1 VLDLAQALDSP
12 FLQTTD
18 MIHVVSHPA
27 KAEMRV
33 LANPIKINGQ
43 RLDQKACPPFG
54 ADNASYVGG
63 MRSTARAGSP

>member
-1 VLDLAQALDSP
+1 
-12 FLQTTD
+12 
-18 MIHVVSHPA
+18 
-27 KAEMRV
+27 MRV